1 MSLQKLPQYRS
12 QIAFTCAWL
21 NG

>member
-1 MSLQKLPQYRS
+1 MCLQKLPQYRS